1 MKQVS
6 SLKKKKRL
14 NNNDNKESD
23 NNNERDENSVLISET
38 IKEIFQNFHKIDDDD
53 DKEDKYDDDKSR
65 IDNLYYYIDSLPGVD
80 SIFSLFT
87 LRCIDLNEVSLSS
100 VSELYIEFVKECRK
114 YWENVYNKYIYNMK
128 LF

>member
-1 MKQVS
+1 M
-6 SLKKKKRL
+6 KKKKRL